1 VKDAAQRPW
10 EVGPAELLR
19 PMTFAFGFR
28 VTPQQLKKALIQANL
43 EVYRTLGDEIV
54 LADRPRENLILD
66 SGVRVR
72 TPLNGTFRLRL
83 VVRAEQSA
91 FSGDEPERLFERARE
106 LSVSAVE
113 HGFCELGTQVT
124 PMKDPADPERTL
136 DTFYEVIYT
145 REAATL
151 DEACAEARF
160 ALTLEKSAAAN
171 R

>member
-1 VKDAAQRPW
+1 
-10 EVGPAELLR
+10 
-19 PMTFAFGFR
+19 M
-28 VTPQQLKKALIQANL
+28 TPQQLKKALLQAGL

-83 VVRAEQSA
+83 LFRAEQSA
-91 FSGDEPERLFERARE
+91 FSSDGPERLFERARE
-106 LSVSAVE
+106 LSASALE
-113 HGFCELGTQVT
+113 HGFSELGTQVT

-145 REAATL
+145 RDVATIE
-151 DEACAEARF
+151 EACDEARF
-160 ALTLEKSAAAN
+160 ALALEKNAAN
-171 R
+171 PR

>member
-1 VKDAAQRPW
+1 
-10 EVGPAELLR
+10 
-19 PMTFAFGFR
+19 M
-28 VTPQQLKKALIQANL
+28 TPQQLKKALIQAGL

-83 VVRAEQSA
+83 VLRAEQSA
-91 FSGDEPERLFERARE
+91 FTGEGEDQLFERARG
-106 LSVSAVE
+106 LSTGAVE
-113 HGFCELGTQVT
+113 RGFSELGTQVT
-124 PMKDPADPERTL
+124 PMRDPADHERTL

-145 REAATL
+145 REAATIE
-151 DEACAEARF
+151 EAVADARY
-160 ALTLEKSAAAN
+160 ALGLEKSAGTN

>member
-1 VKDAAQRPW
+1 MCRGRGAPPFPW
-10 EVGPAELLR
+10 SPSCLGVC
-19 PMTFAFGFR
+19 
-28 VTPQQLKKALIQANL
+28 VTPQQLKKALIQAGL

-83 VVRAEQSA
+83 VLRAEQSS
-91 FSGDEPERLFERARE
+91 FSGDEPERLFERARA
-106 LSVSAVE
+106 LSVAAVE
-113 HGFCELGTQVT
+113 HGFAELGTQIA
-124 PMKDPADPERTL
+124 PMHDPADPGRTL

-145 REAATL
+145 REVPTI
-151 DEACAEARF
+151 DEACDEARF
-160 ALTLEKSAAAN
+160 ALTLEKSASTG

>member
-1 VKDAAQRPW
+1 
-10 EVGPAELLR
+10 
-19 PMTFAFGFR
+19 M
-28 VTPQQLKKALIQANL
+28 TPQQLKKALIQAGL

-83 VVRAEQSA
+83 VLRAEQSA
-91 FSGDEPERLFERARE
+91 FGVDEPDRLFERARE
-106 LSVSAVE
+106 LAVTAVE
-113 HGFCELGTQVT
+113 RGFSELGTQVT
-124 PMKDPADPERTL
+124 PMKDPADRERTL

-145 REAATL
+145 REVPTL
-151 DEACAEARF
+151 EEACEEAKF
-160 ALTLEKSAAAN
+160 ALTLEKSAGGG

>member
-1 VKDAAQRPW
+1 
-10 EVGPAELLR
+10 
-19 PMTFAFGFR
+19 M
-28 VTPQQLKKALIQANL
+28 TPQQLKKALIQSGL

-83 VVRAEQSA
+83 ILRAEQSS
-91 FSGDEPERLFERARE
+91 FSGDEPAQLFERARA
-106 LSVSAVE
+106 LATAAIARSFA
-113 HGFCELGTQVT
+113 ELGTQVA
-124 PMKDPADPERTL
+124 PMRDPADAARVL

-145 REAATL
+145 REVTSIE
-151 DEACAEARF
+151 EACAEARF
-160 ALTLEKSAAAN
+160 ALGVEKSASTG